1 MSYNTEMDR
10 QYKRGLAEGW
20 RKGIAEGKAQGSGQ
34 VNKLIKALMS
44 EKKYD
49 ELEKSAEDE
58 SYQNELMKKYK
69 IME

>member
-34 VNKLIKALMS
+34 VNKLIKVLMS

-49 ELEKSAEDE
+49 ELVRKCPTFFL
-58 SYQNELMKKYK
+58 NKKFIGKLY
-69 IME
+69 

>member
-20 RKGIAEGKAQGSGQ
+20 RKGIAEGKAH
-34 VNKLIKALMS
+34 
-44 EKKYD
+44 
-49 ELEKSAEDE
+49 E
-58 SYQNELMKKYK
+58 SYQKELMKKYK

>member
-34 VNKLIKALMS
+34 MS
-44 EKKYD
+44 V
-49 ELEKSAEDE
+49 ELASQHFRIINTSKT
-58 SYQNELMKKYK
+58 
-69 IME
+69 